1 MLWIAN
7 ALGIWIRLALG
18 RFDLIPTK
26 TTFDLNLPRVSEA
39 TTKEFENR

>member
-18 RFDLIPTK
+18 RFDLIPTI
-26 TTFDLNLPRVSEA
+26 TIFYLNSPRLSEA